1 MQTPSDR
8 SQSLFPAQRASA
20 GWRHL
25 VLGLVA
31 ISVVLMS
38 APGSVLAQDFVR
50 AWPAKPVMLILPLT
64 PGSGVETEARLY
76 TQKLSENLGKSFLL
90 DFKPGGATTIATAH
104 VAKASPDGYTLLAT
118 TASFSQAAVL
128 QRDLSYD
135 PIKDLTPL
143 TMMSR
148 WPSILVAST
157 HLPVKSATE
166 YIAHAKANPGKI
178 NFGSYGAG
186 SGPHVGAIWL
196 HSLVGTHVTYV
207 HYKGTPP
214 LQLDLIAG
222 RIDAGTGTF
231 TSFIPL
237 HRAGKLRIL
246 SVSTPQR
253 VQAYPEFPTLAESG
267 VPGYDYGN
275 WWALFG
281 PGRMLPAL
289 ANRISGEFV
298 KAGKTPA
305 VQKKMADDGFI
316 MTMTTPEEF
325 RKELIA
331 EIARMRKIVVDN
343 NIKAEE

>member
-1 MQTPSDR
+1 MKAPSER
-8 SQSLFPAQRASA
+8 SRSLLSMKGAPACWRRLIASLWA
-20 GWRHL
+20 TGIAAMP
-25 VLGLVA
+25 VTENA
-31 ISVVLMS
+31 
-38 APGSVLAQDFVR
+38 LAQDFVR
-50 AWPAKPVMLILPLT
+50 AWPAKPVMVILPLT
-64 PGSGVETEARLY
+64 PGSGVETETRLY
-76 TQKLSENLGKSFLL
+76 TQKMNETLGRSFIL
-90 DFKPGGATTIATAH
+90 DFKPGGATTIATAY
-104 VAKASPDGYTLLAT
+104 VAKAAPDGYTLLAT

-196 HSLVGTHVTYV
+196 HGLVGTHVTYV

-289 ANRISGEFV
+289 VNRISGEFV
-298 KAGKTPA
+298 KAGKAPE

-316 MTMTTPEEF
+316 MTMTSPEQF
-325 RKELIA
+325 RKDLIT
-331 EIARMRKIVVDN
+331 EIARMKKIVVDN

>member
-1 MQTPSDR
+1 MAVLSN
-8 SQSLFPAQRASA
+8 SLLKCIALRPRRLAMAGIAGAVASLSGGA
-20 GWRHL
+20 
-25 VLGLVA
+25 
-31 ISVVLMS
+31 
-38 APGSVLAQDFVR
+38 LAQDYVR
-50 AWPAKPVMLILPLT
+50 AWPAKPVTMILPLT

-76 TQKLSENLGKSFLL
+76 ATKLTENLGKSFLL
-90 DFKPGGATTIATAH
+90 DFKPGGATTIATAY
-104 VAKASPDGYTLLAT
+104 VAKAAPDGYTLLAT

-135 PIKDLTPL
+135 PLKDLTPL
-143 TMMSR
+143 TMMSK
-148 WPSILVAST
+148 WPSILVVSS

-166 YIAHAKANPGKI
+166 YIAYVKANPGKL
-178 NFGSYGAG
+178 NFASYGAG

-196 HSLVGTHVTYV
+196 HSLLNTQVTYI

-214 LQLDLIAG
+214 LQVDLIAG
-222 RIDAGTGTF
+222 RVDAGTGTF

-289 ANRISGEFV
+289 AERVSAEFV
-298 KAGKTPA
+298 KAGKAPEVT
-305 VQKKMADDGFI
+305 KRMTDDGFV
-316 MTMTTPEEF
+316 MTTTTPEQF
-325 RKELIA
+325 RKDLVA
-331 EIARMRKIVVDN
+331 EIARMKKLVADN